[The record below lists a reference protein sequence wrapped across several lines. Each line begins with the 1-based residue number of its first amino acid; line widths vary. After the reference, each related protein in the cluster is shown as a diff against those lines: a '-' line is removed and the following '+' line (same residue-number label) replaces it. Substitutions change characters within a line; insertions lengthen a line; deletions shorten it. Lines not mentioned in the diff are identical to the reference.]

1 MIEKAYAKI
10 NISLN
15 IIGKRADG
23 YHELDMIMVPVSL
36 YDTVHLNRAEEMSF
50 ESNTSLGWNEGNLMY
65 RAVEL
70 MKDRFDLKSN
80 YRVRLIKRIP
90 EQAGMA
96 GGSADCAAILRLINR
111 LEKFGLTDEQLAEIG
126 VSLGA
131 DVPFCVHQKPARV
144 QGIGEKIRL
153 LGEHDRYDVIIVK
166 PSEGVSTGR
175 AFALADSS
183 EGEHP
188 DMDKVEE
195 CYLKQEGLEKVMGN
209 TLQKPAI
216 SLVPVIGEII
226 EEARSAGFDKVLM
239 TGSGS
244 AVFMLIDGNENV
256 RKMMNQYQKKYK
268 FVTKCHII

>member
-15 IIGKRADG
+15 IIGRRTDG

-36 YDTVHLNRAEEMSF
+36 YDTIYMSKAREMSF
-50 ESNTSLGWNEGNLMY
+50 ESDTALGWNEGNLMY

-70 MKDRFDLKSN
+70 MKERFDLRSN
-80 YRVRLIKRIP
+80 YRVKLIKRIP

-96 GGSADCAAILRLINR
+96 GGSADCAAVLRLINR
-111 LEKFGLTDEQLAEIG
+111 LEKLNLSNEQLAEIG

-131 DVPFCVHQKPARV
+131 DIPFCVYQKPARV

-153 LGEHDRYDVIIVK
+153 LEDHKRYDVILIK
-166 PSEGVSTGR
+166 PSEGVSTGK
-175 AFALADSS
+175 AFNLADSS
-183 EGEHP
+183 ECEHP

-209 TLQKPAI
+209 SLQKPAI
-216 SLVPVIGEII
+216 SLLPAIGEII
-226 EEARSAGFDKVLM
+226 EEARAAGFDRVLM

-244 AVFMLIDGNENV
+244 AVFILVNEKDDV
-256 RKMMNQYQKKYK
+256 RKMMKHYQKKYK